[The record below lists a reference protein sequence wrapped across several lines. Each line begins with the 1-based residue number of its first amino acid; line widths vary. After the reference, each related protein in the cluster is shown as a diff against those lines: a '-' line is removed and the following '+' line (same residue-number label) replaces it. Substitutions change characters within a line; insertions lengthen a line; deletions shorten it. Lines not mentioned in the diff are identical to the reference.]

1 MALIYSTLSK
11 DITVRQWFIQIVLQV
26 YLKHLRESTH
36 RYVQVPLKQVAAI
49 ITGNPR
55 VKKVKLQIDAQRQK
69 SIGLL
74 ASCMIWVICQTMRA
88 QTHKL

>member
-11 DITVRQWFIQIVLQV
+11 EITVRQWFIQIVLQV
-26 YLKHLRESTH
+26 YFKHLRESTH
-36 RYVQVPLKQVAAI
+36 RYAQVPLNQVAAI
-49 ITGNPR
+49 ITRNPR

-69 SIGLL
+69 SILG
-74 ASCMIWVICQTMRA
+74 SCMIWVICQTMRA